1 MRRKKRWS
9 DYTPAQQKVIG
20 VLSALEV
27 VLAVTAWYD
36 LARRP
41 ATLVRGS
48 KKAWAAAIAINI
60 IGPLA
65 YFRYGR
71 ASQSVARHS

>member
-9 DYTPAQQKVIG
+9 DYTPAQRTLLVA
-20 VLSALEV
+20 LSAVEV
-27 VLAVTAWYD
+27 VLATTAWVD

-41 ATLVRGS
+41 ADEVRGS
-48 KKAWAAAIAINI
+48 KRAWAAAIGVNI
-60 IGPLA
+60 LGPLA

-71 ASQSVARHS
+71 LRQP